1 MNNNQTSNISNFILI
16 SWYSALI
23 FDNWLLYYLLTKDK
37 KLTKKKKKVIG
48 SKKSKKKPSGK
59 NKSGLNQNL
68 VYKKKKEIRSN
79 HQFIYIFYREKG

>member
-1 MNNNQTSNISNFILI
+1 MKVIKL
-16 SWYSALI
+16 
-23 FDNWLLYYLLTKDK
+23 DK

-68 VYKKKKEIRSN
+68 FLKKKKANE
-79 HQFIYIFYREKG
+79 